1 MTPDQQFARWIKFAM
16 LGFAAVFAYFLL
28 ADIEMPL
35 TPQAMAT
42 RTVTRITPQVSG
54 KIVEVAV
61 SNNQAVKRGDLLF
74 ALDGEPFRL
83 AVEQARL
90 ALDQAMQDNRQLDAS
105 LDAAKADLSANLT
118 DLAQKER
125 DARRLET
132 LFAKK
137 LVSTQQRD
145 QANSAW
151 QTARANLMASRARL
165 DQIRVNRGLAGADNL
180 RLRQARNKLAQA
192 ELNLAYSQVTAPQ
205 DGIVTN
211 MQLKQGSF
219 AAAGSPLLAL
229 VSDKVDLIAD
239 FREKSLRNVTAGA
252 RALIAF
258 DGKPGQIFQARV
270 SSLDAGVSAG
280 QFDANGLL
288 ASPVESDRW
297 VRDAQRLRLHLTLD
311 KMPKGLPTGARATV
325 QLLPDNALT
334 ALFARGQIRLL
345 SLLHYIY

>member
-1 MTPDQQFARWIKFAM
+1 MV
-16 LGFAAVFAYFLL
+16 GFVLVFAYFLL
-28 ADIEMPL
+28 ADIQMPL

-54 KIVEVAV
+54 KIAEVAV
-61 SNNQAVKRGDLLF
+61 HNNQAVKQGDLLF
-74 ALDGEPFRL
+74 ALDVEPFRL
-83 AVEQARL
+83 AVEQAQL

-105 LDAAKADLSANLT
+105 LEAAKADVSANQT
-118 DLAQKER
+118 DLDQKAR
-125 DARRLET
+125 DARRLDT
-132 LFAKK
+132 LFAQK

-151 QTARANLMASRARL
+151 LTARANLMASQARL
-165 DQIRVNRGLAGADNL
+165 EQIKVSRGLAGADNL

-192 ELNLAYSQVTAPQ
+192 ELNLAYSQVMAPQ

-211 MQLKQGSF
+211 MQLKHGSF

-239 FREKSLRNVTAGA
+239 FREKSLRNVGPNAQ
-252 RALIAF
+252 ALVAF
-258 DGKPGQIFQARV
+258 DGEPGQIFQARV

-288 ASPVESDRW
+288 ANPIESDRW

-311 KMPKGLPTGARATV
+311 KMPLGLPTGARATV
-325 QLLPDNALT
+325 QLLPDNGLA

>member
-1 MTPDQQFARWIKFAM
+1 MTPDQQFARWIKFSM
-16 LGFAAVFAYFLL
+16 LGFVGVFAYFLL
-28 ADIEMPL
+28 ADIQMPL

-54 KIVEVAV
+54 KIVEVPV
-61 SNNQAVKRGDLLF
+61 HNNQTVKQGDLLF
-74 ALDGEPFRL
+74 ALDAEPFRL
-83 AVEQARL
+83 AVEQAQL
-90 ALDQAMQDNRQLDAS
+90 AFDQAMQDNRQLDAS
-105 LDAAKADLSANLT
+105 LEAAKADVSANQT
-118 DLAQKER
+118 DLDQKAR

-132 LFAKK
+132 LFAQK

-151 QTARANLMASRARL
+151 LTARANLMASQARL
-165 DQIRVNRGLAGADNL
+165 EQIKVSRGLAGADNL

-192 ELNLAYSQVTAPQ
+192 ELNLAYSQITAPQ

-211 MQLKQGSF
+211 MQLKHGSF

-239 FREKSLRNVTAGA
+239 FREKSLRNVAPNA
-252 RALIAF
+252 RALVAF
-258 DGKPGQIFQARV
+258 DGEPGQIFQARV

-311 KMPKGLPTGARATV
+311 KMPPVLPTGARATV
-325 QLLPDNALT
+325 QLLPDNGLA

>member
-1 MTPDQQFARWIKFAM
+1 MTPDQQFARWIKYSM
-16 LGFAAVFAYFLL
+16 VGFVLVFAYFLL
-28 ADIEMPL
+28 ADIQMPL

-54 KIVEVAV
+54 KIAEVAV
-61 SNNQAVKRGDLLF
+61 HNNQAVKQGDLLF
-74 ALDGEPFRL
+74 ALDVEPFRL
-83 AVEQARL
+83 AVEQAQL

-105 LDAAKADLSANLT
+105 LEAAKADVSANQT
-118 DLAQKER
+118 DLDQKAR
-125 DARRLET
+125 DARRLDT
-132 LFAKK
+132 LFAQK

-151 QTARANLMASRARL
+151 LTARANLMASQARL
-165 DQIRVNRGLAGADNL
+165 EQIKVSRGLAGADNL

-192 ELNLAYSQVTAPQ
+192 ELNLAYSQVMAPQ

-211 MQLKQGSF
+211 MQLKHGSF

-239 FREKSLRNVTAGA
+239 FREKSLRNVGPNA
-252 RALIAF
+252 RALVAF
-258 DGKPGQIFQARV
+258 DGEPGQIFQARV

-288 ASPVESDRW
+288 ANPIESDRW

-311 KMPKGLPTGARATV
+311 KMPLGLPTGARATV
-325 QLLPDNALT
+325 QLLPDNGLA

>member
-1 MTPDQQFARWIKFAM
+1 MTPDQQFARWIKFSM
-16 LGFAAVFAYFLL
+16 LGFVGVFAYFLL
-28 ADIEMPL
+28 ADIQMPL

-54 KIVEVAV
+54 KIVEVPV
-61 SNNQAVKRGDLLF
+61 HNNQTVKQGDLLF
-74 ALDGEPFRL
+74 ALDAEPFRL
-83 AVEQARL
+83 AVEQAQL
-90 ALDQAMQDNRQLDAS
+90 AFDQAMQDNRQLDAS
-105 LDAAKADLSANLT
+105 LEAAKADVSANQT
-118 DLAQKER
+118 DLDQKAR

-132 LFAKK
+132 LFAQK

-151 QTARANLMASRARL
+151 LTARANLMASQARL
-165 DQIRVNRGLAGADNL
+165 EQIKVSRGLAGADNL

-211 MQLKQGSF
+211 MQLKHGSF

-239 FREKSLRNVTAGA
+239 FREKSLRNIVPNA
-252 RALIAF
+252 RALVAF
-258 DGKPGQIFQARV
+258 DGEPGQIFQARV

-311 KMPKGLPTGARATV
+311 KMPPALPTGARATV
-325 QLLPDNALT
+325 QLLPDNGLA